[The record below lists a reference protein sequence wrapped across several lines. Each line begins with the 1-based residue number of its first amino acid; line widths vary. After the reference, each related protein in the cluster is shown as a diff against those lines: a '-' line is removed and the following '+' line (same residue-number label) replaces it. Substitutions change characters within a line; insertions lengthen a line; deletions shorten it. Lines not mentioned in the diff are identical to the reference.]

1 MFFDSQL
8 KDTHSRICSTLG
20 SDIAYSC
27 YGKFLHSFV
36 AGWEDDE
43 KFKAYLAIKG
53 NVPVKKLR
61 TSDDKEKQLSA
72 LLANTNPNLINNHI
86 TNANP

>member
-1 MFFDSQL
+1 MLHVSSVAFAHVNSNWFSYFHLYNIFCYSQL
-8 KDTHSRICSTLG
+8 KDTHTKICTTLG

-53 NVPVKKLR
+53 LR
-61 TSDDKEKQLSA
+61 ER
-72 LLANTNPNLINNHI
+72 LLI
-86 TNANP
+86 

>member
-1 MFFDSQL
+1 MLKFVTLQL
-8 KDTHSRICSTLG
+8 KDTHSKICTTLG

-43 KFKAYLAIKG
+43 KFKAYLAVKG
-53 NVPVKKLR
+53 NLWYIQTDRETNYP
-61 TSDDKEKQLSA
+61 SQL
-72 LLANTNPNLINNHI
+72 
-86 TNANP
+86 